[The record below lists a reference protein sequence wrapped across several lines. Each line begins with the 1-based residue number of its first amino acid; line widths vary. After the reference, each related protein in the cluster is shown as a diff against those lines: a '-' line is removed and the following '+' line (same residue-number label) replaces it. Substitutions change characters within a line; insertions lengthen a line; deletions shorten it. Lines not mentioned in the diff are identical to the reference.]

1 MPKLPLF
8 LNFCI
13 FFSAFSQRSEVL
25 SFTEMLDAVHIGQGR
40 CTYSLDLI

>member
-13 FFSAFSQRSEVL
+13 LFSEFSQCSEVL
-25 SFTEMLDAVHIGQGR
+25 SITEMLDAVHVGQGR